1 MIAETDFFLGGEGRP
16 KPANAAAAIIVV
28 DSTQYLM
35 QLRDQM
41 PNIFYPGHWGLF
53 GGAIEHGEDP
63 EAALRRELMEELT
76 LPASGFRYLTRFS
89 FDYGRFGV
97 VDRAFYEVHIT
108 SSSLNGLT
116 LHEGAGMRAFAAAEL
131 LRLPRLV
138 PYDSFAVWLHASG
151 ALAL

>member
-1 MIAETDFFLGGEGRP
+1 MIAETDFFLGGEGQP
-16 KPANAAAAIIVV
+16 SPANAAAAIILV
-28 DSTQYLM
+28 DGSQYLM

-53 GGAIEHGEDP
+53 GGALEPGEDA

-76 LPASGFRYLTRFS
+76 LPTSGFRYVTKFT
-89 FDYGRFGV
+89 FDYGRFGL
-97 VDRAFYEVHIT
+97 VDRAYYEVRIP
-108 SSSLNGLT
+108 SSSVDGLT
-116 LHEGAGMRAFAAAEL
+116 LREGAGMRAFAAAEL

-151 ALAL
+151 ALAP